1 MEKYKNNTVTPQSGG
16 LFLVR
21 FWQFGSMRI
30 YAKWCVKRGGC
41 KRRLDQA
48 RGKGIAA
55 YFPVRL
61 LAGDLG
67 PF

>member
-30 YAKWCVKRGGC
+30 YAKWCVKRGGW
-41 KRRLDQA
+41 KRRLD
-48 RGKGIAA
+48 
-55 YFPVRL
+55 
-61 LAGDLG
+61 
-67 PF
+67 

>member
-1 MEKYKNNTVTPQSGG
+1 MQME
-16 LFLVR
+16 VR
-21 FWQFGSMRI
+21 LAG
-30 YAKWCVKRGGC
+30 
-41 KRRLDQA
+41 
-48 RGKGIAA
+48 GKGIAA